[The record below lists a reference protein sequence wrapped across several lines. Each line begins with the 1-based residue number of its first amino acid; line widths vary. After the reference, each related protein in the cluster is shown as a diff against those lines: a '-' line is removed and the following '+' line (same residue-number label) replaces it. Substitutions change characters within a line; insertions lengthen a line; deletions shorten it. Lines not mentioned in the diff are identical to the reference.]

1 MRNRRDELIAKLV
14 RMGSDE
20 GWYPDW
26 EGPAAEPENYTYGD
40 FGPAGEG
47 ARFGP
52 GDHVVMMHGS
62 QSGVVVGEPVNSF
75 EGLAYY
81 VDTYDQEGP
90 RGIELWAESLLH
102 RPDRYDQPGESTLE
116 DWFGIT
122 PEGEDYYR
130 TAARKQADYFAD
142 WLGPEADD
150 QYWMEKGDWDGRTH
164 MPQYLYRT
172 MSEQHFLDSLKSGIH
187 QSDGR
192 MNWPGQAK
200 LDNYEGWDPGSAV
213 EEGTVAGRWA
223 YPGYLF
229 NARFGPNHEI
239 DPEARGRIVKI
250 QVDPEDEW
258 EYHAD
263 ADDEGGYYRTFKP
276 IPTSRFVGWT
286 PPMSAK
292 DYMPSPYHGMPPGRR
307 HAANDGM
314 PGWDEILTP
323 EFEQKRRD
331 PAHAFIHFPDTGET
345 TWTGPGGFHEQIE
358 NDFAMN
364 GERMPE
370 NKLYGR
376 YYPGR
381 DEVYF
386 DDARYYA
393 LPWEQQRALME
404 QVSKQ
409 APR

>member
-62 QSGVVVGEPVNSF
+62 QSGVIVGEPVNSF

-130 TAARKQADYFAD
+130 TAAD
-142 WLGPEADD
+142 
-150 QYWMEKGDWDGRTH
+150 M
-164 MPQYLYRT
+164 
-172 MSEQHFLDSLKSGIH
+172 
-187 QSDGR
+187 
-192 MNWPGQAK
+192 
-200 LDNYEGWDPGSAV
+200 
-213 EEGTVAGRWA
+213 
-223 YPGYLF
+223 
-229 NARFGPNHEI
+229 
-239 DPEARGRIVKI
+239 
-250 QVDPEDEW
+250 
-258 EYHAD
+258 
-263 ADDEGGYYRTFKP
+263 
-276 IPTSRFVGWT
+276 
-286 PPMSAK
+286 
-292 DYMPSPYHGMPPGRR
+292 
-307 HAANDGM
+307 GM